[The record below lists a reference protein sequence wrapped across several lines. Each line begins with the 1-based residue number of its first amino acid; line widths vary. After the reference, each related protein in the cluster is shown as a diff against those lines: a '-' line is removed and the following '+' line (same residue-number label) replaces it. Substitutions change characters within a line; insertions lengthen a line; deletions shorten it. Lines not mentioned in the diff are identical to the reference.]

1 MARCQSVLPLCEQII
16 RLQIGIGELLAFH
29 TAVSEKAQMHNLPMD
44 AAAYHV
50 IEDIQD
56 YNRLAGMKKELNNTS
71 MQVYTVNQICA
82 PRNKAITT
90 LLKLQAFGITD
101 DEILNVYEFL
111 NRSLMTPLTSPC
123 VSSMSIEPVVIIGD
137 LFKHDFVY
145 MKQPDVIIR
154 RTQT

>member
-1 MARCQSVLPLCEQII
+1 MQ
-16 RLQIGIGELLAFH
+16 
-29 TAVSEKAQMHNLPMD
+29 NLPMD
-44 AAAYHV
+44 AAAYRV

-71 MQVYTVNQICA
+71 MQ
-82 PRNKAITT
+82 
-90 LLKLQAFGITD
+90 LQALGITY

-123 VSSMSIEPVVIIGD
+123 VSSMSIEPLVIIGD